1 MIAEAVLS
9 QSFFSCEMPC
19 ASSSAF
25 LQKPELGNASCIS
38 SVALVFV
45 TRYCCFNKIKLSKIL
60 DKKKGYDIKHERQK
74 RNLSRLWDSSVP
86 KTTKSRRR
94 DERKT

>member
-1 MIAEAVLS
+1 MPHA
-9 QSFFSCEMPC
+9 FSRLPWFLLQDID
-19 ASSSAF
+19 AS
-25 LQKPELGNASCIS
+25 
-38 SVALVFV
+38 
-45 TRYCCFNKIKLSKIL
+45 IKENYKKTLT
-60 DKKKGYDIKHERQK
+60 KKKAYDIKHERQK

>member
-1 MIAEAVLS
+1 MS
-9 QSFFSCEMPC
+9 H
-19 ASSSAF
+19 AF
-25 LQKPELGNASCIS
+25 PRLPWFLLQDIVVS
-38 SVALVFV
+38 
-45 TRYCCFNKIKLSKIL
+45 IKKKLPKIL
-60 DKKKGYDIKHERQK
+60 DKKKIGYDIKHERQK